1 MILCCFYIEPELGQ
15 PAACNASA
23 TDRKQAARLSFQ
35 ASFPSIQ
42 EEVLSDQGSDRSAL
56 DAKNDSDSDSSS
68 INGVIQAAEAITN
81 QNAEHLFDH
90 QNLESPVD
98 KNAIEEL
105 NKENGGSERVSFEHF
120 DLDDEE
126 QLLNHDLGLPNE
138 EHNAVTLQSQEYAFD
153 NQKANSNEIDS
164 SEEQICTTSE
174 EFCSH
179 STPVSNSATD
189 QETQFVSE
197 EENENNLEQLR
208 LDEICQDETPSSV
221 DSTLEMEET
230 PEQALIS
237 NGSQYQL
244 EDTSILGYEVNS
256 EPQDQSHTVSF
267 NQSGSSSVTMA
278 GDGEANYFGVNE
290 APNEEAQ
297 DFCEQNEAGDQQV
310 FVEDEPSFRVSENGL
325 EQDSFN
331 PDNELPSTGSDER
344 TQSPV
349 LTMTIQSHGSSEA
362 RRISS
367 GEACLGK
374 VPPIWV
380 PDSVATHCMNCGVKF
395 SVIKRRHHCR
405 ACGKV

>member
-1 MILCCFYIEPELGQ
+1 MLIFCCFYLEPKLEQ
-15 PAACNASA
+15 PAASVASA

-35 ASFPSIQ
+35 ASFPSIE
-42 EEVLSDQGSDRSAL
+42 EEVLSDQGSDQSAL
-56 DAKNDSDSDSSS
+56 DVKNDSDSDSSS

-81 QNAEHLFDH
+81 QNAESL
-90 QNLESPVD
+90 VD
-98 KNAIEEL
+98 KNASDEL
-105 NKENGGSERVSFEHF
+105 KENGTNEPVSSEHF

-126 QLLNHDLGLPNE
+126 QLNQDLELLNE
-138 EHNAVTLQSQEYAFD
+138 ESNVVTLQSEEHAFD
-153 NQKANSNEIDS
+153 SQEANGNEIDS
-164 SEEQICTTSE
+164 AEEQICRTSE
-174 EFCSH
+174 ELSSH
-179 STPVSNSATD
+179 STQISNSATD
-189 QETQFVSE
+189 QETQFASR

-208 LDEICQDETPSSV
+208 VDEIPQDDSHALV

-230 PEQALIS
+230 PEQAVIS
-237 NGSQYQL
+237 NRSQH
-244 EDTSILGYEVNS
+244 EATSIHGYEVDS
-256 EPQDQSHTVSF
+256 ASQDQSHTVSF
-267 NQSGSSSVTMA
+267 DQPGSPSVLMTD
-278 GDGEANYFGVNE
+278 DGETYLSGVNE

-297 DFCEQNEAGDQQV
+297 DLCEQNEPGDQHV
-310 FVEDEPSFRVSENGL
+310 FVEDESSFRDSEHGI
-325 EQDSFN
+325 EQDGFN
-331 PDNELPSTGSDER
+331 TGNEEPLIGLGER

-349 LTMTIQSHGSSEA
+349 LTMTMQSHGSLEA